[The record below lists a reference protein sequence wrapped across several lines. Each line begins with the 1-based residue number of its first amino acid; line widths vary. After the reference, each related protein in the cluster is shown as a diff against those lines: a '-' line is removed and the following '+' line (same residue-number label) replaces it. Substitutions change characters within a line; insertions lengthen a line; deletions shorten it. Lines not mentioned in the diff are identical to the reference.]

1 MAASIKPILV
11 RALSA
16 AVLPPPASTEIE
28 ETPAATAACA
38 CSLLVDFAVMAVVPS
53 VGDLATESLAA
64 VPEFLSGAVVVVVVA
79 LPSAHWVG
87 GLAVCPCGP
96 LGWD

>member
-1 MAASIKPILV
+1 MTL
-11 RALSA
+11 
-16 AVLPPPASTEIE
+16 
-28 ETPAATAACA
+28 
-38 CSLLVDFAVMAVVPS
+38 MAVVPS

-64 VPEFLSGAVVVVVVA
+64 VPEFLSGAVVVVVVVA

-87 GLAVCPCGP
+87 GSAVCPCGP